1 MMFLS
6 PVLVYNNI
14 ALRLQL
20 TSILCTLFYVIILS
34 DTKNFKVFVN
44 FKLPLKYGLHS
55 GLWQPEIDSI
65 WGPSLRKFITG
76 FKNAH

>member
-20 TSILCTLFYVIILS
+20 TSILFTLFYVIILS
-34 DTKNFKVFVN
+34 DTKI
-44 FKLPLKYGLHS
+44 LKS
-55 GLWQPEIDSI
+55 
-65 WGPSLRKFITG
+65 SLTLNYYSNMGCIQVCGSLKFIQFG
-76 FKNAH
+76 GPL